1 MKVEFRYSIPSQ
13 SYGSM
18 SEISGNAASHL
29 GVMIKVVILKVL
41 YLVVK
46 ENVLHLAQS
55 ISKCALFQSLT
66 DEFSSAF
73 RGMQNN

>member
-1 MKVEFRYSIPSQ
+1 MGRCQKFLAMLL
-13 SYGSM
+13 G
-18 SEISGNAASHL
+18 SHL

-73 RGMQNN
+73 RACKIIDAFM